1 VNIYCGNLSFELT
14 EDDLRAA
21 FEAFGE
27 VKSVAIIQ
35 DKFTGKSR
43 GFGFVEMASREAGE
57 KAIAELD
64 GQELKDRAV
73 RVNEARPRNRD

>member
-1 VNIYCGNLSFELT
+1 MNIYCGNLSFELT

-43 GFGFVEMASREAGE
+43 GFGFVDMASREAGE

>member
-1 VNIYCGNLSFELT
+1 MNIYCGNLSFELT